1 MDQVEDLS
9 QSLAFR
15 LADLEQ
21 QDTETISSLNGAV
34 DDILSS
40 DDKLLTSLQK
50 LGYELD
56 QQDPDEA
63 KTVERLREICMR

>member
-1 MDQVEDLS
+1 LS
-9 QSLAFR
+9 QSLSFR

-21 QDTETISSLNGAV
+21 QDADFGSNLNGTIEGV
-34 DDILSS
+34 LNS
-40 DDKLLTSLQK
+40 DDKLLSSLQK

-63 KTVERLREICMR
+63 KNIDRLRETCLR